1 MPAQACIRDAENGMG
16 AMSSVLGVS
25 VGAGAVRLARP
36 LSDTL
41 ADPIGT
47 ESFDLQTV
55 PVGDQQLDQ
64 LTAETVGV
72 TLGASSRITGTAV
85 AYRGEQRA
93 DALRAS
99 MARQQVTEYQLVPE
113 TDAAVAYAEASG
125 ALRGVSSVMV
135 YDMGSSGLSVSLVD
149 IPRRTV
155 QHSNRTSDISGDY
168 LDSLIREQQIASGR
182 VVYPH
187 DSAGLA
193 ELDTLCRSAKEQLS
207 SRTAVALPC
216 EYGLVLLA
224 REGLESLIVRAVE
237 NSARMAR
244 DVLLHADRPAQ
255 AVLAVGGG
263 AQIPLVTR
271 ILWERFGVPVV
282 VPDSPESAV
291 ARGAA
296 LLARP
301 MRPAGHDSGAQHGPG
316 GTDTS
321 PAWLT
326 AAARRQDRRE
336 VSGAVLTVSALAVIA
351 ALGLGLGYG
360 PQVLEPDSGGH
371 EQTTPMITTPELHP
385 ADEDPRMAGIPETT
399 TAEREAVAE
408 PPPRTETP
416 EPPPDTP
423 APNTFVV
430 PGLPPIVVPTIPP
443 DVLPQFPP
451 PVPPP
456 G

>member
-1 MPAQACIRDAENGMG
+1 
-16 AMSSVLGVS
+16 
-25 VGAGAVRLARP
+25 
-36 LSDTL
+36 
-41 ADPIGT
+41 
-47 ESFDLQTV
+47 
-55 PVGDQQLDQ
+55 
-64 LTAETVGV
+64 
-72 TLGASSRITGTAV
+72 V
-85 AYRGEQRA
+85 AHRGEQRA
-93 DALRAS
+93 DTLRAS
-99 MARQQVTEYQLVPE
+99 MARQQITDYQLVPE
-113 TDAAVAYAEASG
+113 TDAALAYAEASG
-125 ALRGVSSVMV
+125 ALQGVSSVMV
-135 YDMGSSGLSVSLVD
+135 YDLGSSGLSVSLVD
-149 IPRRTV
+149 IPSRTV

-182 VVYPH
+182 VAYPH
-187 DSAGLA
+187 DSAGLC

-224 REGLESLIVRAVE
+224 REGLESLIARAVE
-237 NSARMAR
+237 NSALMAR
-244 DVLLHADRPAQ
+244 DVLLHADQPAQ

-271 ILWERFGVPVV
+271 ILRDRFGVPVV
-282 VPDSPESAV
+282 VPDRPESAV

-301 MRPAGHDSGAQHGPG
+301 MRPAGHGFGTQHAPREA
-316 GTDTS
+316 DTS

-326 AAARRQDRRE
+326 AAAKRQDRRE

-351 ALGLGLGYG
+351 AIGLGLGYG
-360 PQVLEPDSGGH
+360 PQVLEPDSGGDEH
-371 EQTTPMITTPELHP
+371 ATPMITTAEPHP
-385 ADEDPRMAGIPETT
+385 ADDDPQMAGKPETT
-399 TAEREAVAE
+399 TPEREAIAE

-416 EPPPDTP
+416 EPPPDEP
-423 APNTFVV
+423 GPNTFVV